1 MMMALGLFVFDLRSL
16 PYQQFQ
22 HQMAWRHP
30 STSRV
35 GQRPAHQFAGQDE
48 ETIKLSG
55 EIYPELHTKG
65 RVSLELVRAMGDQ
78 GVAWPLI
85 EGTGMVYGFFSIT
98 DLHETKTV
106 FFRDGAARK
115 IEFSMSLV
123 RVGEDNLHR
132 LGAITSS
139 LKSLL

>member
-1 MMMALGLFVFDLRSL
+1 MMLALGLFVFDMHTI

-22 HQMAWRHP
+22 HKMAWRHP
-30 STSRV
+30 STPRV
-35 GQRPAHQFAGQDE
+35 GKRPSHQFAGQDD
-48 ETIKLSG
+48 ETITLSG
-55 EIYPELHTKG
+55 EVYPELHTKG

-98 DLHETKTV
+98 DLHVTKQI

-115 IEFSMSLV
+115 IEFNLSLV
-123 RVGEDNLHR
+123 RVGDDDLHK

-139 LKSLL
+139 LKSLI